1 MAYMLFFLF
10 ISLSLSLSL
19 SLSNVGGV
27 VIFANHVAP
36 LVLLRYSLISLF
48 LLLNPGFGR
57 WLMVALVLV
66 VLWGVGLGLNYKRG
80 RREFFLAP
88 IVSKMTMLF

>member
-1 MAYMLFFLF
+1 MAYMLFFYS
-10 ISLSLSLSL
+10 SLSLSLSL

-66 VLWGVGLGLNYKRG
+66 VLWSVGLGSNYKRG
-80 RREFFLAP
+80 RREFFLVP